1 MYFTDLKEFEDIHS
15 CNRTKDLQFL
25 RTSPSF
31 IPFSNFTPGFKQP
44 YIHEDYGK
52 DCQNLS
58 ELDHNYLEIDLHIKG
73 TLNEERLIIYLTE
86 LLNQIGCEYMLES
99 CFQNIYYNYV
109 SKGNTLSLQ
118 EIQELTIDF
127 LISLETI
134 LNNVKYHAVSIHR
147 LDYSHGFLLSNILE
161 LCKQIQKIFINEFSK
176 KINKKDLTDQY
187 FPFIYIIEKTPSDS
201 QQNIEK
207 SQENSSPYN
216 YFKLF
221 HKFEEMADYFTGIY
235 LSNPEAFILEN
246 PKINI
251 FLSSFCIMKNFSNPK
266 DREEWTESEI
276 NKIRNFDSI
285 EFSGINLSNNPQ
297 KYKTTRNFFFE
308 VKMTLGKVS
317 VFSYNMNWDMLNN
330 INNALQE
337 IEEWSLQR
345 SAVFKHV
352 MLQKLGFFGYKM
364 PMKRKNLNK
373 IENDYINS
381 LNKMYVFKEI
391 HVVHMMTKDRLN
403 PKFADKEKISFD
415 DEKNRNK
422 NKFNVTKAILN
433 RIQNLFPIKENDLG
447 LKFQDLFKKVFI
459 TKIFFELNYP
469 IFYLVY

>member
-1 MYFTDLKEFEDIHS
+1 MYFTDLKEFEDTHS
-15 CNRTKDLQFL
+15 CNKIKDLQLL
-25 RTSPSF
+25 RSSPSF
-31 IPFSNFTPGFKQP
+31 IPFSNFTPGFKP
-44 YIHEDYGK
+44 PLIHEDYEK

-58 ELDHNYLEIDLHIKG
+58 ELDENYLEIDLHIKG

-86 LLNQIGCEYMLES
+86 LLNQIGSEYMLES
-99 CFQNIYYNYV
+99 CFQNIYSNYA
-109 SKGNTLSLQ
+109 SKGNVLSLQ
-118 EIQELTIDF
+118 ESQELNIDF
-127 LISLETI
+127 LISLEKI
-134 LNNVKYHAVSIHR
+134 LKKVKYQAASIHR
-147 LDYSHGFLLSNILE
+147 VDYSHGFLLSNILE
-161 LCKQIQKIFINEFSK
+161 LCKQIQIIFIYEFSR

-187 FPFIYIIEKTPSDS
+187 FPFVYIIEKTPSDS
-201 QQNIEK
+201 QENIEN
-207 SQENSSPYN
+207 SQENSSQYAN
-216 YFKLF
+216 FKLF
-221 HKFEEMADYFTGIY
+221 HKFEEMADYFTGFY

-285 EFSGINLSNNPQ
+285 EFSGINPSNNPQ
-297 KYKTTRNFFFE
+297 KYKTTRNFFF
-308 VKMTLGKVS
+308 KANITIGKFS

-330 INNALQE
+330 INNALQG

-345 SAVFKHV
+345 SAIFKHV
-352 MLQKLGFFGYKM
+352 ILQKLGFFGYKM

-381 LNKMYVFKEI
+381 LNQMYVFKEI

-403 PKFADKEKISFD
+403 PKFVDKEKISFD
-415 DEKNRNK
+415 DEKIRHK
-422 NKFNVTKAILN
+422 NKFNVTKAVLN

-459 TKIFFELNYP
+459 KFFILN
-469 IFYLVY
+469 IHFLF